1 MKEIEKYKHI
11 QHIAKDVL
19 REITPKIHRQSTEET
34 IVSDCIELLQE
45 KGVTETWYHNTPAFV
60 LLGSRSCL
68 SISGRDYTP
77 QNERV
82 GGSNLIT
89 IDLSPLMGD
98 IWGDCARSFVFKG
111 DKVVTSNVP
120 TEFSS
125 GMMMEERLHTELV
138 RFVTPDSTY
147 EELYFYMNEMIKRE
161 GYDNLD
167 FLGNLGHSINRDPGD
182 RLFIEKGNKS
192 RLGDTKL
199 FTFEPHIREKNGRW
213 GFKHEDIYYWDT
225 RGKLKLL

>member
-1 MKEIEKYKHI
+1 MKEIEKYQHI
-11 QHIAKDVL
+11 QHITKDVL
-19 REITPKIHRQSTEET
+19 IEIIPKIQTQSTEKT
-34 IVSDCIELLQE
+34 IISDCVKLLKD
-45 KGVTETWYHNTPAFV
+45 KGITETWYHNTPAFV

-68 SISGRDYTP
+68 SISGREYFP
-77 QNERV
+77 YNEPI
-82 GGSNLIT
+82 GDNNLIT

-111 DKVVTSNVP
+111 DKVITSNYP
-120 TEFSS
+120 IEFSS
-125 GMMMEERLHTELV
+125 GMMMEESLHDELL
-138 RFVTPDSTY
+138 RYVTPDTTY
-147 EELYFYMNEMIKRE
+147 EELYYYMNEMITRE
-161 GYDNLD
+161 GFENLD
-167 FLGNLGHSINRDPGD
+167 FLGNLGHSINRNPRE

-192 RLGDTKL
+192 RLGDTEL